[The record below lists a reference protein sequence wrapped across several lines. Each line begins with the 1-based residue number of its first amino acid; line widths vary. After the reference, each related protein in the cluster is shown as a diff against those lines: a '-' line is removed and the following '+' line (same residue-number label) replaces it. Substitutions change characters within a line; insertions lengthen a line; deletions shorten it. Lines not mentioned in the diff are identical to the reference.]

1 MSGHKPGED
10 EGTWLSASFPPLR
23 AAPDHVI
30 VWHPHWSCFTFQVRR
45 CPVCSSAFSSKV
57 VWHTSC
63 LVVLPET
70 SQHDK
75 PSFPC
80 RTVCSSVLPVLAM
93 SHWTAS
99 IFAYCGKAIAKVK
112 LVVTLGLRN
121 FSFSL
126 PFFRSTCSPVTLS
139 KLFRN
144 EFRRLS

>member
-1 MSGHKPGED
+1 VVIRFFP
-10 EGTWLSASFPPLR
+10 TASSCPRPRDCL
-23 AAPDHVI
+23 A
-30 VWHPHWSCFTFQVRR
+30 PHWSCFTFQVRR

-144 EFRRLS
+144 ESRSLS

>member
-1 MSGHKPGED
+1 VVIRFFP
-10 EGTWLSASFPPLR
+10 TASSCPRPRDCL
-23 AAPDHVI
+23 A
-30 VWHPHWSCFTFQVRR
+30 PHWSCFTFQVRR

-126 PFFRSTCSPVTLS
+126 PFSAAPVHPSRYQSSFETNSEGFLDCKACSS
-139 KLFRN
+139 A
-144 EFRRLS
+144 